1 MWATPLRPEVTVAID
16 NKEINPDANPEM
28 QFRRLPE
35 HRNKC
40 WAEKA
45 PGLDGNGSD
54 VLFCTA
60 SRSDHIEDVKGGVV
74 GAFHKAM
81 TSLWGKDMTI
91 LFRHGKS

>member
-1 MWATPLRPEVTVAID
+1 MQNRVYMWATPLRPEVTVAID

-28 QFRRLPE
+28 QFRRLPV
-35 HRNKC
+35 
-40 WAEKA
+40 AEKA
-45 PGLDGNGSD
+45 PGPDGNGSNL
-54 VLFCTA
+54 LFCTA